1 MHKGGP
7 RAATVVYR
15 RARALEMRIA
25 CYTYRQIAEELEYA
39 SEQQAYEAVRDEM
52 AKAVR
57 EPVAALR
64 EQELDRL
71 NKMLYALWPNI
82 EAGNQGAIQTG
93 LRVMERRAKLLGMDA
108 PIDYRVVRE
117 EAQRLADELGLDRK
131 EVMAEAEAIIRSS
144 GGA

>member
-1 MHKGGP
+1 
-7 RAATVVYR
+7 
-15 RARALEMRIA
+15 MRIA
-25 CYTYRQIAEELEYA
+25 CKTYRQIAAELGYA
-39 SEQQAYEAVRDEM
+39 SEQQAYEVVREEM

-57 EPVAALR
+57 EPVATLR
-64 EQELDRL
+64 EQELQRL
-71 NKMLYALWPNI
+71 NVMLGALWANI